1 MSVVMLL
8 WCVLVLIG
16 IALAAIPFCK
26 HKNLRALVYCAV
38 AIVCTAA
45 GVVALRHL
53 GAGPSDVVR
62 LPLALPWI
70 GARFRIDSLSAF
82 FLLILNGGGA
92 AASLYAVGY
101 GRHEPSP
108 RRVLPFFAAFI
119 AAMNLVLIA
128 DDAFT
133 FLLAWEAMSLASWAL
148 VVAHHREEANRHA
161 GYVYLAMASFSTFA
175 LLLAFGLLAG
185 PDGRYGFEAM
195 RASHAAWVAAPV
207 LFLALAGAGSKA
219 GLVPLHVWLPL
230 AHPAAPSH
238 VSALMSGVMT
248 KVALYGFIRIVFDL
262 AGPPAWWWGLVVM
275 LLGGAT
281 ALIGVLHATVETDI
295 KRVLAYST
303 IENVGFIFV
312 GLGLSLGYA
321 ADHFDAAAALALTG
335 ALLHA
340 LNHSVFKSLLFFG
353 AGAVQHAT
361 GSRDLRRLGGL
372 IHRMPRTALAM
383 LAGALAISA
392 LPPFNGFVSEWL
404 TFQAILISPELPQ
417 WGLKLAVPAMG
428 AVLALSVALAASCF
442 VRLYGIAFLGRP
454 RSDAAGQAH
463 ETDPVSTGVML
474 ALGVLCLLLGVAP
487 GFVIDAIEPAVH
499 GLTGAAMPAQSGSA
513 WLTLVPISGARSSYN
528 GLLLFLF
535 VTASALL
542 TAFAV
547 HRLASRAIRRGPA
560 WDCGFPNATPMVQYS
575 AGGFSEPL
583 LRIFGRWLFR
593 ARERVEMPPP
603 GDMRPARLRVEMQ
616 DLIWGWLYRP
626 LAGGVALLAMRLNA
640 LQFLTIRRYLA
651 LVFVALVAL
660 LLMVAI
666 WH

>member
-1 MSVVMLL
+1 MAVVSLL
-8 WCVLVLIG
+8 WCILILIG
-16 IALAAIPFCK
+16 IALAAIPLST
-26 HKNLRALVYCAV
+26 HKGLCAGVYATIALVCAV
-38 AIVCTAA
+38 AGGI
-45 GVVALRHL
+45 ALFRL
-53 GAGPSDVVR
+53 GTGPSDVVR
-62 LPLALPWI
+62 LPLGLPWI
-70 GARFRIDSLSAF
+70 GAQFRLDALSAF

-92 AASLYAVGY
+92 AAGLYAVGY

-119 AAMNLVLIA
+119 AAMNLVLVA

-148 VVAHHREEANRHA
+148 VVAHHRTEATRHA
-161 GYVYLAMASFSTFA
+161 GYVYLVMAGLGTFA

-195 RASHAAWVAAPV
+195 RTSHAAWAAAPV

-248 KVALYGFIRIVFDL
+248 KIALYGFIRIVFDL

-303 IENVGFIFV
+303 IENIGFIFV

-321 ADHFDAAAALALTG
+321 ADHFHAAAALALTS

-353 AGAVQHAT
+353 AGAIQRAT
-361 GSRDLRRLGGL
+361 GSLDIRRLGGL

-383 LAGALAISA
+383 LGGALAISA

-404 TFQAILISPELPQ
+404 TFQAILLSPELPQ
-417 WGLKLAVPAMG
+417 WGLKLAVPTMG

-454 RSDAAGQAH
+454 RTDAAGRAG
-463 ETDPVSTGVML
+463 EVDPVSTGVML
-474 ALGVLCLLLGVAP
+474 ALGASCLLLGVVP

-499 GLTGAAMPAQSGSA
+499 GLIGAAMPAQSGSA
-513 WLTLVPISGARSSYN
+513 WLTLAPISGARSSYN
-528 GLLLFLF
+528 GLLLLLF

-542 TAFAV
+542 SAFAV
-547 HRLASRAIRRGPA
+547 HRFASRAMRRGPA
-560 WDCGFPNATPMVQYS
+560 WDCGFPNSTPAVQYS

-603 GDMRPARLRVEMQ
+603 GDMRPARLRVEMR
-616 DLIWGWLYRP
+616 DLVWDWLYQP
-626 LAGGVALLAMRLNA
+626 LASGVALLAMRLNA